1 MSWKGMTK
9 AISRLPHQMMAK
21 KTDVTVDEDF
31 NRLEARFNQIVKNVN
46 ELRQQ
51 SSSFRDA
58 VASMLENQMEGAI
71 TIEEIYN
78 PMMGVQQSEEGVI
91 KRRPNET
98 SSEAIQTVQDYAI
111 AMTYCRDEILQE
123 LDKLDLCVVQPSENI
138 HIIIKTIQKTMI
150 KRQHKLIDYDR
161 YRTSFVKLSNMADK
175 TPSEDKQVY
184 KLEGQLETATQDY
197 RYLNDMLK
205 QDLMRFFQLASSF
218 ITPIQEH
225 FYNIQCRVIGGMYG
239 RIYEVIDNH
248 RDYFVTLEMELEQGY
263 QWRINQ
269 RDIKSEI
276 EQIDVL
282 KKGGTSLNGSLVR
295 PENASL
301 QERALAKKQQ
311 DYTMSGQDPITEPI
325 LNHHQQEQE
334 QFQKKSPPPP
344 PPKPQTITITKKEYV
359 IVLYDLDA
367 QQEGDLSI
375 RSGDRIEIIEKTNN
389 TMDWW
394 KGKINDK
401 EGMFPG
407 NYVEPSF

>member
-1 MSWKGMTK
+1 MTK

-21 KTDVTVDEDF
+21 KADVTVDEDF

-51 SSSFRDA
+51 SSGFRDA
-58 VASMLENQMEGAI
+58 VGSMLENQMEGAI

-138 HIIIKTIQKTMI
+138 HIIIKTIQKTII

-197 RYLNDMLK
+197 QYLNDMLK

-218 ITPIQEH
+218 ITPIQEN

-239 RIYEVIDNH
+239 RMYEVIDNH
-248 RDYFVTLEMELEQGY
+248 RDYFVTLDMEVEQGY
-263 QWRINQ
+263 QWRLKQ

-301 QERALAKKQQ
+301 QERAEAKKQQ
-311 DYTMSGQDPITEPI
+311 DYNNRSGQDPISEPI
-325 LNHHQQEQE
+325 FNSQQQA
-334 QFQKKSPPPP
+334 PPA
-344 PPKPQTITITKKEYV
+344 PPKPPIITKKEYV

-394 KGKINDK
+394 KGKINDR

-407 NYVEPSF
+407 NYVEPSI